1 MHSPSTQKQAP
12 QDLTPPLKFVLI
24 VLRLPRRQYHQN
36 ILDCLMGK
44 RAEELILYVG
54 EGPEPGN
61 VFTDGLVTDGG
72 LAAVIDGDVIP
83 RVAVF

>member
-1 MHSPSTQKQAP
+1 
-12 QDLTPPLKFVLI
+12 
-24 VLRLPRRQYHQN
+24 
-36 ILDCLMGK
+36 MGK

-61 VFTDGLVTDGG
+61 VFTDGLVTGAGG
-72 LAAVIDGDVIP
+72 LAAVIDGYVIP